1 MKNAKE
7 VEILILAGGRG
18 TRLATVV
25 SDVPKPM
32 APIQDKPFLEYL
44 INSVKKQGFYN
55 FRLLVG
61 YKSEVIKNYFGDGS
75 TLGVNIHY
83 TLEEMPL
90 GTGGAVKKGI
100 LDSTFDNFLIF
111 NGDTFFEAD
120 LPLLISESKDQLAIA
135 LKYFE
140 NCERYG
146 QVIIDNNFKIK
157 SFREKGNNSN
167 DGFINAGIY
176 YFSRSVLDH
185 FPPEDVFS
193 IEQAVMPKLVEKNL
207 LTGIPLGGKFI
218 DIGIPEDFKKAQTF
232 LDEFKFIG
240 RQPALFLD
248 RDGIVIKDSGYV
260 SKTDEI
266 EFYPDIIPIIK
277 YANSKKIP
285 VCIVTNQAGVARGY
299 FTIEQCNVVNNFI
312 IDELKKQE
320 AYIDYCYVCPYHP
333 TAGIGE
339 FTKDSLLRKP
349 NPGMILKAQEDIS
362 IDIKKSRMIGDKVSD
377 IIHLPGLKTIL
388 IKRNYDLSK
397 APPDAKIYNDLQSA
411 FEYIKNEI

>member
-1 MKNAKE
+1 MKNAEE

-75 TLGVNIHY
+75 AFGVNIQY
-83 TLEEMPL
+83 TTEEMPL

-100 LDSTFDNFLIF
+100 LDSAFNNFLIF

-157 SFREKGNNSN
+157 SFTEKGNNPD

-176 YFSRSVLDH
+176 YLSKSVLNH
-185 FPPEDVFS
+185 FPPKDVFS
-193 IEQAVMPKLVEKNL
+193 IEQAVMPKLAEKNL
-207 LTGIPLGGKFI
+207 LKGIPLGGKFI

-232 LDEFKFIG
+232 LDEFKFTG
-240 RQPALFLD
+240 RSPVLFLD
-248 RDGIVIKDSGYV
+248 RDGIIIKDSGYI
-260 SKTDEI
+260 SKIDEI
-266 EFYPDIIPIIK
+266 EFYPEIIPIIK

-285 VCIVTNQAGVARGY
+285 VCIVTNQAGIAREY
-299 FTIEQCNVVNNFI
+299 FTLDQCNIVNSYI
-312 IDELKKQE
+312 INELKKHN
-320 AYIDYCYVCPYHP
+320 AYVDSCYVCPYHP
-333 TAGIGE
+333 TAGKGE
-339 FTKDSLLRKP
+339 FAKDSLLRKP
-349 NPGMILKAQEDIS
+349 NPGMVLKAQEDFS
-362 IDIKKSRMIGDKVSD
+362 IDIKNSIMIGDKVSD
-377 IIHLPGLKTIL
+377 IINLPGLKTIL

-397 APPDAKIYNDLQSA
+397 APANTLIYGDLQSA
-411 FEYIKNEI
+411 LEYIKHEI